1 MPTPLADI
9 IDVFQ
14 SVDADMRLDLL
25 LDYSRQLPAI
35 PERFHEARD
44 EGLGRV
50 EECMT
55 PVFLWTEK
63 DEGRLRIYA
72 DVADEAPTVKG
83 FVSIL
88 VSAFDEAPC
97 DDVSTAPSD
106 LLKQLGLDG
115 KIRMNRVVGLSAIL
129 DRIKRAAA

>member
-14 SVDADMRLDLL
+14 SVDVDTRLDLL
-25 LDYSRQLPAI
+25 LDYSRQLPTI
-35 PERFHEARD
+35 PERFNEARD

-63 DEGRLRIYA
+63 ENSNLRIYA
-72 DVADEAPTVKG
+72 DVAEEAPTVKG

-88 VSAFDEAPC
+88 VSAFDNSPC
-97 DDVSTAPSD
+97 DEVAAAPPD

-129 DRIKRAAA
+129 MRIKKAAA

>member
-14 SVDADMRLDLL
+14 SVDVETRLDLL
-25 LDYSRQLPAI
+25 LDYSNQLPAL
-35 PERFHEARD
+35 PQQYHAARD
-44 EGLGRV
+44 EGMGRV

-63 DEGRLRIYA
+63 DAGRLRIFA
-72 DVADEAPTVKG
+72 DVAEEAPTVKG

-88 VSAFDEAPC
+88 VSAFDDAPC
-97 DDVSTAPSD
+97 AEVVDAPSD

-129 DRIKRAAA
+129 ARIKRAAA